1 MEERMPVSWRLAL
14 ALGLALAVPAAA
26 YASPPHHHYGRAHHG
41 TVLYQA
47 AAAAPALA
55 SVPNFGFWPQS
66 YTTSH
71 RQYEIEGLT
80 RNMDDCARYGC
91 IGNN

>member
-1 MEERMPVSWRLAL
+1 MSVSWRLSL
-14 ALGLALAVPAAA
+14 GLGLALAVPTAA
-26 YASPPHHHYGRAHHG
+26 YALPPGHHQHTHAYHRTA
-41 TVLYQA
+41 VYR
-47 AAAAPALA
+47 AAPPAPMLVSA
-55 SVPNFGFWPQS
+55 PNFGFWPSS
-66 YTTSH
+66 YPISH